1 MTSQELLII
10 AKNKPLRLRA
20 SAREKKLRLRR
31 PGFIFPVWFF
41 IYLLPLIFSCSAQCQ
56 SDPEKFDWAARLIE
70 RGQCKEALPVLEEL
84 IGRNPD
90 RAAIFL
96 ALGQCHFELGQYIE
110 AEAPLSRAVKLAP
123 NLPQGHYLLGSV
135 LGMLNKG
142 NEAMAELRL
151 ATRLAPDFAPAF
163 RVMGM
168 FQVEHKQFAPEVRTA
183 LEMAIRLDP
192 SDHRAQYWLGR
203 YWQGIKDPV
212 KALNCYEIALKR
224 EPASLQARVGLAQ
237 VLFESGEIERAKT
250 EFERILNLDPGSVP
264 ALLGK
269 ARCLY
274 SRQEYVAALDLLH
287 NAEKKVENI
296 VDQRQLY
303 WLLSRLYRVTGQ
315 VEAAIRAEEQ
325 LKEFERE
332 IEKGLAGFWETGK

>member
-1 MTSQELLII
+1 MKS
-10 AKNKPLRLRA
+10 LRLPP
-20 SAREKKLRLRR
+20 R
-31 PGFIFPVWFF
+31 PP
-41 IYLLPLIFSCSAQCQ
+41 
-56 SDPEKFDWAARLIE
+56 RLIKPCVSSLLVMLFLAVWIRNSFVVAQMTPDAEQFE
-70 RGQCKEALPVLEEL
+70 RAAKSIEKGQYKEALPVLEEL
-84 IGRNPD
+84 ADRNPD

-96 ALGQCHFELGQYIE
+96 ALGQCHFELGQYLE
-110 AEAPLSRAVKLAP
+110 AEAPLTRAVKLAP
-123 NLPQGHYLLGSV
+123 NLPQVHYLLGSV

-142 NEAMAELRL
+142 NEAISELQE
-151 ATRLAPDFAPAF
+151 AIRLAPDFAPAF
-163 RVMGM
+163 RVLGM
-168 FQVEHKQFAPEVRTA
+168 FQVEHKQFLPEARTA
-183 LEMAIRLDP
+183 LETAIRLDP

-203 YWQGIKDPV
+203 YWQGIKDPA

-237 VLFESGEIERAKT
+237 VLFASGEIERAKT

-303 WLLSRLYRVTGQ
+303 WLLSRLYRITGQ
-315 VEAAIRAEEQ
+315 AEAAVRAEDQ
-325 LKEFERE
+325 IKEFERE
-332 IEKGLAGFWETGK
+332 IEKELAGFWEKSE